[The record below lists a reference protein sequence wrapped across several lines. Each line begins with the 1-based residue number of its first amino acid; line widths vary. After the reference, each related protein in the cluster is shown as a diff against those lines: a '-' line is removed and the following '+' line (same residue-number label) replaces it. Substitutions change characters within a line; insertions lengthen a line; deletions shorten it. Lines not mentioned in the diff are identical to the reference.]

1 MPHEDVYVR
10 LAPSVIHGVG
20 VFAVRDIPKGA
31 AVFGEDD
38 EPVIRVPAKAVR
50 RLRPELRRLYEDFG
64 VLCGGEYICPRSF
77 NLLTVSW
84 YLNHSDTPNTRC
96 DSDLRFVTT
105 RRIHKGEEVTADY
118 RAYSA
123 DPLPWLRRNTRA
135 PTEPVPWTRQQ
146 PARNGTTPGNRSGSP
161 VRPR

>member
-50 RLRPELRRLYEDFG
+50 RLRPELRRWTRTLAFCAETRT
-64 VLCGGEYICPRSF
+64 LSTRSF

-96 DSDLRFVTT
+96 DSDLRFVAT

-123 DPLPWLRRNTRA
+123 HPLQWLRWKKLGSA
-135 PTEPVPWTRQQ
+135 PSR
-146 PARNGTTPGNRSGSP
+146 
-161 VRPR
+161 